1 MSSKKLTGVKNK
13 NISDKNVLK
22 SFEDK
27 EKITTK
33 DFEENVIKGKV
44 KDLKIKNEKKN
55 LKGNEKLDNVFV
67 NEKKVGKELDNE
79 NLKTSETN
87 NKVRR
92 RVGRPLSETYGRK
105 VTIHKTNNYRYLSL
119 QHKKVVNG
127 RELYCHF
134 HLGRLDEN
142 NEFIP
147 SINYILSPAEFRNNL
162 IFPGT
167 VKMNIVNNM
176 KEGWYS
182 NVFSTTKISDVIKS
196 NSMVS
201 NDNVILPV
209 KKKASIKE
217 KIRKEEKEKIIE
229 VENEKNKSKNKVLEK
244 ELEFV
249 K

>member
-44 KDLKIKNEKKN
+44 KDLKNKNEKKN
-55 LKGNEKLDNVFV
+55 LKGNENLDNVFV

-196 NSMVS
+196 NAMVS

-209 KKKASIKE
+209 KKKVSIKE

-244 ELEFV
+244 ELELV

>member
-1 MSSKKLTGVKNK
+1 MSSKKLTEVKKDSASNK
-13 NISDKNVLK
+13 NALK

-27 EKITTK
+27 EKITIK
-33 DFEENVIKGKV
+33 DCEENVIECKV
-44 KDLKIKNEKKN
+44 KDLKIKPQKENLKSNDNFDNVYIIEKNVKKDLDNKN
-55 LKGNEKLDNVFV
+55 LKS
-67 NEKKVGKELDNE
+67 
-79 NLKTSETN
+79 SEEN
-87 NKVRR
+87 NKVKR

-127 RELYCHF
+127 KELYCHF

-162 IFPGT
+162 IFPGI
-167 VKMNIVNNM
+167 VKMNIVENM

-182 NVFSTTKISDVIKS
+182 NVFATTKISEVVKPNVVI
-196 NSMVS
+196 N

-209 KKKASIKE
+209 KKKTTIKE
-217 KIRKEEKEKIIE
+217 KIRKEEKERVIE
-229 VENEKNKSKNKVLEK
+229 VETERNKKKVLEKEK

>member
-55 LKGNEKLDNVFV
+55 LKGNENLDNVFV

-196 NSMVS
+196 NAMVS

-209 KKKASIKE
+209 KKKVSIKE

>member
-1 MSSKKLTGVKNK
+1 MSSKKLKVEKNK
-13 NISDKNVLK
+13 NISNKNVDK

-27 EKITTK
+27 EKITIK
-33 DFEENVIKGKV
+33 NSEENVIKK
-44 KDLKIKNEKKN
+44 KENSSKSKNEKKN
-55 LKGNEKLDNVFV
+55 LKSNKSFDDVFINEKTVKKDFKNENSRV
-67 NEKKVGKELDNE
+67 NEL
-79 NLKTSETN
+79 S
-87 NKVRR
+87 KVRR

-162 IFPGT
+162 IFPVS
-167 VKMNIVNNM
+167 VKMNILENM

-182 NVFSTTKISDVIKS
+182 NVFTTSEVSEVIKP
-196 NSMVS
+196 NVMVN

-209 KKKASIKE
+209 KKKVSVRE
-217 KIRKEEKEKIIE
+217 KVRKEEKERVIE
-229 VENEKNKSKNKVLEK
+229 VENERNKKKVLAKEK